1 MSYIININILWI
13 EYLGIGIWKHT
24 AWKQECSFR
33 NYFSLFYRY
42 IYEHKFQQ
50 AISHPINNTLAKC
63 LSGFQAHQ
71 TSVLF
76 PRWESLEH
84 NIVVK
89 VGRSQETTPI
99 SKQYFIIT
107 GTLEKLVTML
117 AFANCQLYRVSVR
130 KSIVLFIKKKSKTSH
145 FLILEFLNSAMS
157 DR

>member
-1 MSYIININILWI
+1 MNWI
-13 EYLGIGIWKHT
+13 SWHWNLETSRKHT

-130 KSIVLFIKKKSKTSH
+130 KSIVLFIKKIWDKPL
-145 FLILEFLNSAMS
+145 FNFRILKFCYVG
-157 DR
+157 

>member
-1 MSYIININILWI
+1 MNWI
-13 EYLGIGIWKHT
+13 SWHWNLETSRKHT

-107 GTLEKLVTML
+107 
-117 AFANCQLYRVSVR
+117 LYRHFGKTCHHIGFCFLLTVNY
-130 KSIVLFIKKKSKTSH
+130 IGFPWENLLFCS
-145 FLILEFLNSAMS
+145 
-157 DR
+157 

>member
-1 MSYIININILWI
+1 MNT
-13 EYLGIGIWKHT
+13 YLGIGNT
-24 AWKQECSFR
+24 RAWKQECSFR
-33 NYFSLFYRY
+33 NDFSLFYRVFY

-117 AFANCQLYRVSVR
+117 AFANCQLHISGFREKIHFFVH
-130 KSIVLFIKKKSKTSH
+130 KKNLRQVT
-145 FLILEFLNSAMS
+145 F
-157 DR
+157 